1 MAAGVTRSA
10 RHWRPAALLLSVAC
24 HLALGYTVATSTMP
38 AHGLPLEAPPL
49 KVLPVVLKPAT
60 ASPQAQPEAARAA
73 ARQVQAPLPSAPAH
87 EDVPIVQPTGPYYFR
102 LSELTEK
109 PAILHDTASDMV
121 VRVPGLPPQAAILK
135 LLINDEGGVDRV
147 VVEDSFLAEEVEQQ
161 IADTFNKL
169 RFRPGMIGR
178 IAVRSQLRIEVQL
191 ESIEQ
196 RRVTVGANG

>member
-60 ASPQAQPEAARAA
+60 ESPQAPPEAARPA
-73 ARQVQAPLPSAPAH
+73 ARQAPLPSAPVH

-109 PAILHDTASDMV
+109 PAILQDTATDMV

-135 LLINDEGGVDRV
+135 LLINDEGEVDRV
-147 VVEDSFLAEEVEQQ
+147 VVEDSFLADEVEQQ
-161 IADTFNKL
+161 IAETFNKL

-196 RRVTVGANG
+196 RRVTMGANG